1 MHARIYLFAV
11 AVILL
16 ALASLPLTLQFPSS
30 TQVSTFIGPRVW
42 PLILTVLLLLFS
54 GALLVMTWRDGRC
67 RAQQTGQDDIAKYSA
82 SPDLLQAE
90 ASASDTEAAPAPARR
105 LSLAATR
112 HWWLMAAT
120 LGYTLLMQIIG
131 FVAASAVFTLLCTL
145 LLGARSWLTISITVV
160 VAVVLMQGVF
170 VVLLGIPLP

>member
-1 MHARIYLFAV
+1 MQARIYIFAV

-30 TQVSTFIGPRVW
+30 AQVSTFIGPRVW
-42 PLILTVLLLLFS
+42 PLLLTVLLLLFG
-54 GALLVMTWRDGRC
+54 GALLVMTWRDGRR
-67 RAQQTGQDDIAKYSA
+67 RAQQPLQDGIVQHAI
-82 SPDLLQAE
+82 SPDDLPTG
-90 ASASDTEAAPAPARR
+90 ASESDTGEAPART

-120 LGYTLLMQIIG
+120 VGYTLLMSIIG
-131 FVAASAVFTLLCTL
+131 FVAASAIFTLLCTL
-145 LLGARSWLTISITVV
+145 LLGARSWLVIVITVV

-170 VVLLGIPLP
+170 VTLLGIPLP

>member
-1 MHARIYLFAV
+1 MQARIYIFAV

-30 TQVSTFIGPRVW
+30 AQVSTFIGPRVW
-42 PLILTVLLLLFS
+42 PLLLTVLLLLFG
-54 GALLVMTWRDGRC
+54 GALLVMTWRDGRR
-67 RAQQTGQDDIAKYSA
+67 RAQQPLQDGNAQYAVSA
-82 SPDLLQAE
+82 DDPQAG
-90 ASASDTEAAPAPARR
+90 ASVSDTAEAPAPAWT

-120 LGYTLLMQIIG
+120 VGYTLLMSIIG
-131 FVAASAVFTLLCTL
+131 FVAASAIFTLLCTL
-145 LLGARSWLTISITVV
+145 LLGARSWLVIVITVV

-170 VVLLGIPLP
+170 VTLLGIPLP